1 MALATRG
8 PNFCKPDVVRHDWE
22 LAKELGLNITVH
34 VAMDRFGYTKMQV
47 TMLAR
52 HGPALP
58 EHDLRPRVALHATRS
73 GRSPATPAGTSRSPR
88 RSRSRWAT
96 AGRLR

>member
-1 MALATRG
+1 MDWWFGPDYTGSVLTSNGPDARRIRKQYFNSDDGRVTMALATRG

-47 TMLAR
+47 TV
-52 HGPALP
+52 PP
-58 EHDLRPRVALHATRS
+58 
-73 GRSPATPAGTSRSPR
+73 
-88 RSRSRWAT
+88 
-96 AGRLR
+96 